1 MPAINDDG
9 FVLAESHAIMQYL
22 CEKYGW
28 DDLYPSSDPQQRAK
42 IHEYLHFHHSNTRQ
56 GSTLFAAK
64 VRGDLN
70 VSLGTINNARR
81 IAANTI
87 NILENHWLQDG
98 RRFLVGDT
106 PTIADLSAYTELCQ
120 HSSKFSN
127 TAADLFDAKPLVTAW
142 MARCSKLP
150 GHDVVH
156 AALKELGDLE
166 KRPPAMKTIV
176 NANKA
181 GIKSIMA
188 AARAKL

>member
-9 FVLAESHAIMQYL
+9 FAVLAESHAIMQYL

-42 IHEYLHFHHSNTRQ
+42 IHEYLHF
-56 GSTLFAAK
+56 TLKYAAGVDTFAAK

-98 RRFLVGDT
+98 RRFLVRGH
-106 PTIADLSAYTELCQ
+106 AD
-120 HSSKFSN
+120 HSGFI
-127 TAADLFDAKPLVTAW
+127 
-142 MARCSKLP
+142 
-150 GHDVVH
+150 GVH
-156 AALKELGDLE
+156 
-166 KRPPAMKTIV
+166 
-176 NANKA
+176 
-181 GIKSIMA
+181 
-188 AARAKL
+188 